1 MPCFTSAGVPGA
13 SSTSD
18 QPASAFPV
26 LANFASADSSPDG
39 PASVS
44 AAAMQPA
51 SQEQPSST
59 ASAPQ
64 LDKAPQKDIPLL
76 QINPAQLSRSGS
88 RTTASPRDL
97 QDGAMPSQAPHKLSQ
112 SDSAP
117 EPSTSDAQ
125 AAGALSGVAEPTGL
139 GIAVST
145 RDAQQV
151 VNEWAAAASS
161 GGGGSAA
168 VAGGGGGTAAVSGIK
183 PQGSGTSDLLAA
195 VNAVVGGL
203 ALRHTASL
211 SGGAALATIAEN
223 PGAGSG
229 AQTDASA
236 SMQQRPEGVAA
247 LAAPE
252 MFLGMSAASF
262 RRTRSNLRT
271 GGSLTASNAAQLP
284 GALSSSGAA
293 GQLSRQVSQG
303 MQQTAASHLLSG
315 NAWLLDEPVMTR
327 PSPGR
332 HADLGAQCDQG
343 AQIGPSTAVF
353 ALGNMMYAIC

>member
-1 MPCFTSAGVPGA
+1 
-13 SSTSD
+13 
-18 QPASAFPV
+18 
-26 LANFASADSSPDG
+26 
-39 PASVS
+39 
-44 AAAMQPA
+44 MQPA
-51 SQEQPSST
+51 TQEQTSST

-97 QDGAMPSQAPHKLSQ
+97 QAGAMPGQAPQTLSQ

-125 AAGALSGVAEPTGL
+125 AAGALSGVAVPTGL

-151 VNEWAAAASS
+151 VNEWAAVASS
-161 GGGGSAA
+161 GGGGGSAA

-183 PQGSGTSDLLAA
+183 PQGSGTNDLLAA

-211 SGGAALATIAEN
+211 SGSTALATIAEQ
-223 PGAGSG
+223 PGAVSG
-229 AQTDASA
+229 AQTDASTYR
-236 SMQQRPEGVAA
+236 QQRPEGMAA
-247 LAAPE
+247 PAAPE
-252 MFLGMSAASF
+252 MFLGMSAAGF

-271 GGSLTASNAAQLP
+271 GGSLTASNVAQLP

-303 MQQTAASHLLSG
+303 MQQTAASHLISG
-315 NAWLLDEPVMTR
+315 NALHGCLVNQ
-327 PSPGR
+327 S
-332 HADLGAQCDQG
+332 
-343 AQIGPSTAVF
+343 
-353 ALGNMMYAIC
+353 